1 MKINAV
7 VQEIGQ
13 YTHFVY
19 HSAGLLAAAWDTE
32 DPEPPPEPDPDPPV
46 EPDPVPPPEPDP
58 VPPPEPDPV
67 PPPEPDPVPPT
78 DPEEIRAARY
88 VLVYSGDVISQQGKG
103 WHYVN
108 DSVMDLFEVS
118 DQASFETMLR
128 QTASKARPGVVFIV
142 SPSSQ
147 HYKMVRDW
155 VMRCG
160 GVEIAT

>member
-58 VPPPEPDPV
+58 VPP
-67 PPPEPDPVPPT
+67 T

-88 VLVYSGDVISQQGKG
+88 VLVYSGDIISQQGKG

-118 DQASFETMLR
+118 DQASFETLLR
-128 QTASKARPGVVFIV
+128 QTASRARPGVVFIV

-147 HYKMVRDW
+147 HYEMVRDW

>member
-1 MKINAV
+1 MKKGRNTMKINAV

-58 VPPPEPDPV
+58 VPP
-67 PPPEPDPVPPT
+67 T

-88 VLVYSGDVISQQGKG
+88 VLVYSGDIISQQGKG

>member
-58 VPPPEPDPV
+58 VPP
-67 PPPEPDPVPPT
+67 T

-88 VLVYSGDVISQQGKG
+88 VLVYSGDIISQQGKG

-108 DSVMDLFEVS
+108 DSVMDLFKVS

-128 QTASKARPGVVFIV
+128 QTASRARPGVVFIV

-147 HYKMVRDW
+147 HYEMVRDW

>member
-58 VPPPEPDPV
+58 VPP
-67 PPPEPDPVPPT
+67 T

-88 VLVYSGDVISQQGKG
+88 VLVYSGDIISQQGKG